1 MEFQGFWNQ
10 VSTQLWLLP
19 IPPPTT
25 YTKSA
30 EAKLSTASS
39 PPASLT
45 DSSHG
50 DSNQVLNMDEV
61 IHKRLQQMD
70 SGNSCWVFF
79 LFFFLNWRIIA
90 LQYCVGLYHTS
101 TWISH
106 RYTYVPSLLNPLPSP
121 TPSHPSRLSQSTG
134 LSTLCHVANSH
145 LLSIL
150 YMAKCTHFH
159 SFLSSSHPLFSPL
172 CPWVCSLGLHLHCCP
187 ANRFISTIFLDYIC
201 MH

>member
-1 MEFQGFWNQ
+1 MTDLVKQKSYLFHADFFFLLNGISGFLKPGIY
-10 VSTQLWLLP
+10 STMTASHP
-19 IPPPTT
+19 APRPH
-25 YTKSA
+25 TKSA
-30 EAKLSTASS
+30 EAKLSTSS

-50 DSNQVLNMDEV
+50 DSNQGLNTDEV

-79 LFFFLNWRIIA
+79 SLFFFNWRIIA

-106 RYTYVPSLLNPLPSP
+106 RYTYVPSLLNPLSSP

-134 LSTLCHVANSH
+134 LSSLCHMANSH

-150 YMAKCTHFH
+150 HMAKCIHFH
-159 SFLSSSHPLFSPL
+159 TLFSARPTL
-172 CPWVCSLGLHLHCCP
+172 SFPHCVHK
-187 ANRFISTIFLDYIC
+187 SVL
-201 MH
+201 

>member
-10 VSTQLWLLP
+10 VFTQLWLLP

-70 SGNSCWVFF
+70 SRNSCWFF
-79 LFFFLNWRIIA
+79 SFFFFNWRIIA

-134 LSTLCHVANSH
+134 LSTLCHEANSH

-201 MH
+201 MC